1 MINTKL
7 ADITVNT
14 EYVFKNIPRKNAIL
28 QILLRNTLFMASP
41 LGKYLIQFYSPNLCN
56 FSYIP
61 GFIMLYGNIAGKNV
75 GLCDVFCVDYAP
87 IILGNN
93 VGFSFRNLLLTSSH
107 DEVNFSIVKARPII
121 IKDNVWITSNCTI
134 LGGVEIGENSIIAAG
149 SVVTKSIPPNVI
161 AGGNPCKPIRSRKL
175 GAETSS

>member
-1 MINTKL
+1 MNTKL
-7 ADITVNT
+7 SDITVNQ
-14 EYVFKNIPRKNAIL
+14 EYVFTKIPRKNAIL

-61 GFIMLYGNIAGKNV
+61 GFIMLYGNIAGNNV

-93 VGFSFRNLLLTSSH
+93 VRFSFRNLLLTSSH
-107 DEVNFSIVKARPII
+107 DEINFSIVKARPII
-121 IKDNVWITSNCTI
+121 IKDNV
-134 LGGVEIGENSIIAAG
+134 
-149 SVVTKSIPPNVI
+149 
-161 AGGNPCKPIRSRKL
+161 
-175 GAETSS
+175 

>member
-7 ADITVNT
+7 GDITVNT
-14 EYVFKNIPRKNAIL
+14 EYVFTNIPRKNAIL

-56 FSYIP
+56 FSYIS

-107 DEVNFSIVKARPII
+107 DEVNFSIVKARPRI
-121 IKDNVWITSNCTI
+121 IKYNVWITSNCTI
-134 LGGVEIGENSIIAAG
+134 LGGVKIGENSIIAAG

-175 GAETSS
+175 GVETSS